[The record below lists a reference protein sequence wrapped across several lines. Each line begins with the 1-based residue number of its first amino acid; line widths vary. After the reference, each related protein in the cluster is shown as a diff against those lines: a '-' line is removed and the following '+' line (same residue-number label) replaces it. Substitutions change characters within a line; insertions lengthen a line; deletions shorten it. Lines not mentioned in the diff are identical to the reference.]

1 MHHKGPLI
9 QYRQLTIQKRKLF
22 NQFTSEV
29 TRRPAMEMDDL
40 LRRKMVVWNYSRLHT
55 PKVGATTE
63 SNGSVATLL
72 PLWE

>member
-55 PKVGATTE
+55 PEVGGKKRY
-63 SNGSVATLL
+63 NGAWT
-72 PLWE
+72 